1 MSKKSVLVGVMMATL
16 STVSFAASE
25 QVTIMGDHGKL
36 AAVVQRPDGVSKY
49 PIVILSHGFTS
60 NKNDPI
66 MTAMANKLEKLGV
79 ASIRYDFNG
88 HGESEGRSQD
98 MTVLN
103 EIKDAEKVYDYA
115 ARLKGVTRIG
125 MLGHSQ
131 GGVVTSMA
139 AGELGAAKVKAIVL
153 MAPAAVL
160 RDDAIRGN
168 LMGHM
173 YDPFNPPEYIELK
186 ELGGFKVGAGYLKTA
201 FNLPIYETAAHYT
214 GPAAMIHGKGDRIA
228 PYTYS
233 ERYAQLY
240 PKSALHLLPTAD
252 HMFSNPKDLDEA
264 TTMAGTYLAKTL
276 GKETGS
282 SRVAK

>member
-1 MSKKSVLVGVMMATL
+1 MNKKAVLAGLMIAVPMM
-16 STVSFAASE
+16 SFASSE
-25 QVTIMGDHGKL
+25 RVTIMGDHGKL
-36 AAVVQRPDGVSKY
+36 AAIVQRPDGVSKY
-49 PIVILSHGFTS
+49 PVVILSHGFTS

-66 MTAMANKLEKLGV
+66 MTTVANKLEKLGI

-103 EIKDAEKVYDYA
+103 EIKDAKNVYDYA
-115 ARLKGVTRIG
+115 AHLKGVTRIG

-139 AGELGAAKVKAIVL
+139 AGELGASKVKAIVL

-168 LMGHM
+168 LMGKM
-173 YDPFNPPEYIELK
+173 YDPFNPPEYMELK
-186 ELGGFKVGAGYLKTA
+186 ELGGFKVGANYFKTA
-201 FNLPIYETAAHYT
+201 FNLPIYETAAHYK
-214 GPAAMIHGKGDRIA
+214 GAAAMIHGKGDRIA

-240 PKSALHLLPTAD
+240 PKSTLHLVPTAD

-264 TTMAGTYLAKTL
+264 TTVASTFLLNKLAH
-276 GKETGS
+276 
-282 SRVAK
+282 VAK